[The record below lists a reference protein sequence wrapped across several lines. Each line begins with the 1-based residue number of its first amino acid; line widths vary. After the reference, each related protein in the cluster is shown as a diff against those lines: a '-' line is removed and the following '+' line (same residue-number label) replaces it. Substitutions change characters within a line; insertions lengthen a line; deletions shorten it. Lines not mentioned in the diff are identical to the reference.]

1 MKRNKL
7 MTATALSLALL
18 AMPMS
23 ISAMEK
29 DVNFKAEA
37 RNIVTSNTVS
47 QSDES
52 NVIIVTKGSS
62 LEDMEQISFDG
73 GETWQDTEQSNLKWT
88 TLTVEDIETQIAAIK
103 QDMLDDAFM
112 HMMAE
117 QNDLSKEDMEQLL
130 DDLQCQIVDIKNG
143 VIIQEAVTSDGLVMV
158 SSADDVVDMM
168 Q

>member
-37 RNIVTSNTVS
+37 RNIVS

-52 NVIIVTKGSS
+52 SVSIVTKGSS

-73 GETWQDTEQSNLKWT
+73 GETWQDAEQSNLKWT

-112 HMMAE
+112 QMMAE